1 MRIRIV
7 SLARTFACTFA
18 VLTLALAAHA
28 QSFTFTNIATLGF
41 SESFPEDPLAMD
53 SSGNFFGTAS
63 SVENFGTAFE
73 VTKTGTITDIYF
85 FSGNSMP
92 DGIYPTPIVR
102 DTAGNLYGTS
112 NYGLYGDGLVFKIS
126 LTGEFT
132 NLHSFNSSDGWN
144 PGATPVTVDG
154 AGNVYGPAGDGK
166 TGGGEIF
173 KIDTKDNFSIIYNFC
188 SQKNCADGTSPNPL
202 ILDSAGNIYG
212 TTYFGGNAGC
222 VACQTGDGVIFKVTP
237 AGVETVL
244 HTFTGGTSDGLNPFY
259 RLRQDSKGNLY
270 GITSFGGK
278 NNSGVLF
285 KIPEAGGTYK
295 ILYNFCSAKNC
306 SDGKNPFDQVVLD
319 SSGNVYGLA
328 AGNLRNAILWELTAA
343 GKQIVLYRFPQNTS
357 VGGLTIDSA
366 GNLYGTY
373 EVGATYPLIFEMTRN

>member
-1 MRIRIV
+1 MRIRIA
-7 SLARTFACTFA
+7 SLVRTFAGTFA

-28 QSFTFTNIATLGF
+28 QSFTFSNVATLGF
-41 SESFPEDPLAMD
+41 SESFPEAPLALD
-53 SSGNFFGTAS
+53 SSGNFYGTAS

-73 VTKTGTITDIYF
+73 VTKTGTITDLYF
-85 FSGNSMP
+85 FSGNSTP

-112 NYGLYGDGLVFKIS
+112 AYGVYGDGIVFKIGP
-126 LTGEFT
+126 TGQFT
-132 NLHSFNSSDGWN
+132 ALHNFNSSDGWN
-144 PGATPVTVDG
+144 PGNTPVTVDG

-188 SQKNCADGTSPNPL
+188 SLKNCADGTSPNPV

-222 VACQTGDGVIFKVTP
+222 AACQTGDGVIFKVTP

-244 HTFTGGTSDGLNPFY
+244 HTFTGGTTDGLNPFY
-259 RLRQDSKGNLY
+259 RLRQDSKSNLY
-270 GITSFGGK
+270 GITFSGGTH
-278 NNSGVLF
+278 NEGVLF
-285 KIPEAGGTYK
+285 TVPEAGGKEK
-295 ILYNFCSAKNC
+295 ILYNFCSATNC

-328 AGNLRNAILWELTAA
+328 VGNLRNAVLWELTAA
-343 GKQIVLYRFPQNTS
+343 GKQIVLYRFAQNTT

-373 EVGATYPLIFEMTRN
+373 EVGATFPLIFKMTRN